1 MRKAIFLPLMFVL
14 LSCGRSEIVGDA
26 LKKANETQAM
36 AMLKQ
41 YQVAQS
47 IYRVEGWGPEFGY
60 ARFRDLYEES
70 GGGQF
75 LDERTYKAW
84 DGHTY
89 SAPVSGYLIADIDTD
104 RSRRA
109 GACAYPLEPG
119 RSGDLMILMLLDD
132 SDPDEW
138 SYYVAPAEEIG
149 DPIRTWPGAATLGK
163 FRRLEKFSPQEGLD
177 RARDLF
183 DEATSQE

>member
-1 MRKAIFLPLMFVL
+1 MRRIILLLLMFVI

-47 IYRVEGWGPEFGY
+47 IYRVEGWGPEAGY
-60 ARFRDLYEES
+60 ARFRDLYGES
-70 GGGQF
+70 GGEQF
-75 LDERTYKAW
+75 IDERIYKAW
-84 DGHTY
+84 DGHTF
-89 SAPVSGYLIADIDTD
+89 ATPKSGYFIADIDTD

-132 SDPDEW
+132 SELEEW
-138 SYYVAPAEEIG
+138 SFYVAPAEEIG
-149 DPIRTWPGAATLGK
+149 DPIRAWPDPGTLGK
-163 FRRLEKFSPQEGLD
+163 FRRLEKISP
-177 RARDLF
+177 R
-183 DEATSQE
+183 